1 MESDLLV
8 RTALMAGF
16 SFVDAVTLAK
26 EVIDVFIMVRVGKIL
41 EKGQEKRAVMVTASK
56 EACKTQNR

>member
-26 EVIDVFIMVRVGKIL
+26 EVIDVFITVRVGKIL
-41 EKGQEKRAVMVTASK
+41 EKGQEEWAVMVTASK
-56 EACKTQNR
+56 EASKTQNR